1 MRMIE
6 SDKVVPLFRLLLIG
20 KPEEVADEICED
32 VQAIV
37 DIHTVDATPVVRCK
51 DCENWHREVTAL
63 NACACAFWSGGK
75 GRVRYTRADDY
86 CSHGEQMDEEEGE
99 KE

>member
-1 MRMIE
+1 MIE

-37 DIHTVDATPVVRCK
+37 DIQTVDATPVVHCG
-51 DCENWHREVTAL
+51 DCRH
-63 NACACAFWSGGK
+63 GK
-75 GRVRYTRADDY
+75 VSEECFGLDGTPLIQCQY
-86 CSHGEQMDEEEGE
+86 CTLPNQPFE
-99 KE
+99 